1 MNRQNAYDLLDPDD
15 DSVWTAPDR
24 SSVLPG
30 WIRRLRRTAPIA
42 LCVLGVMIAAV
53 VAYDVTTIGSTD
65 RVNASMSSATA
76 AMKRAQS
83 QLLTTTSEIASTTK
97 ARNSRQLAASR
108 AQVQMG
114 SIEKKLT
121 TATQAGAL
129 QTLDITALHTCLTG
143 VSSAVTAFSTSNLQ
157 GAVNAITS
165 ASPACLSLDN
175 STGGLVY
182 PFNFPDPFVL
192 TTGTQYFAFATN
204 AAAGNIQILQSSD
217 LNHWTTMGDAL
228 PHIAAWAQP
237 GATWAP
243 SVLQRGNSY
252 VLYYSALDGKTGDQC
267 ISEAVAGQPQ
277 GPYLDTSKSPLVC
290 QLDLGGSLDPSPY
303 VGADGNPYLTWKSQ
317 GSNGQPPTLWAQEM
331 TPSGTGLTAGTPT
344 ALLTPTQS
352 WQGGVVE
359 GPDMSVSA
367 GQYQLFYSGNNWQTS
382 AYAIGVAT
390 CSGPLGPCTD
400 DSTQPLVAS
409 DSTMSGPG
417 GPSVFTDTQGNLWI
431 AFAAWLPGEVGS
443 PNSRP
448 LFLRRMTE
456 SGGVPTVAQ

>member
-1 MNRQNAYDLLDPDD
+1 M
-15 DSVWTAPDR
+15 
-24 SSVLPG
+24 
-30 WIRRLRRTAPIA
+30 
-42 LCVLGVMIAAV
+42 
-53 VAYDVTTIGSTD
+53 
-65 RVNASMSSATA
+65 
-76 AMKRAQS
+76 
-83 QLLTTTSEIASTTK
+83 
-97 ARNSRQLAASR
+97 
-108 AQVQMG
+108 
-114 SIEKKLT
+114 
-121 TATQAGAL
+121 
-129 QTLDITALHTCLTG
+129 
-143 VSSAVTAFSTSNLQ
+143 
-157 GAVNAITS
+157 
-165 ASPACLSLDN
+165 
-175 STGGLVY
+175 
-182 PFNFPDPFVL
+182 
-192 TTGTQYFAFATN
+192 
-204 AAAGNIQILQSSD
+204 
-217 LNHWTTMGDAL
+217 
-228 PHIAAWAQP
+228 
-237 GATWAP
+237 
-243 SVLQRGNSY
+243 LQRGNSY

-417 GPSVFTDTQGNLWI
+417 GPSVFTDTQGNPWI